1 MELMVVIVLM
11 AMLSTIAMPRLLPL
25 ITTTEHQ
32 NEARHLVGYGRAAMA
47 HAAMTQSNLIIKI
60 DLEMQEYWTESQPDV
75 YTEPDKNDDS
85 YNRNAYDDDDD
96 FIPKDEQELRQAS
109 KDIITHK
116 SNEKNRYSDD
126 VRRRSNIKEVDPEFT
141 DEEEQDK
148 ILERQKENMEKEF
161 ASRARNALYAR
172 AKRVQHDERE
182 LYGSNSFLDK
192 DEEYATGLNEEQ
204 LEKETQPIESDLL
217 TKHRVLESVFI
228 ESIVVGEEEYV
239 KEMVEIAISPLG
251 LDTPVSFTLIN
262 EDSEV
267 LIVYWDPLT
276 GNAWFVDGDYES

>member
-1 MELMVVIVLM
+1 MELLVVIVLM
-11 AMLSTIAMPRLLPL
+11 AMLASIAMPRLLPL

-47 HAAMTQSNLIIKI
+47 HAAMTQSNLILKI
-60 DLEMQEYWTESQPDV
+60 DLDMQEYWTETQPDV
-75 YTEPDKNDDS
+75 YTEPDRNDDS
-85 YNRNAYDDDDD
+85 NNRDPYDNDD
-96 FIPKDEQELRQAS
+96 FIPEDEYELRQAS

-116 SNEKNRYSDD
+116 SNEKNRYSKDAN
-126 VRRRSNIKEVDPEFT
+126 RRNSIKEVDPEFT

-161 ASRARNALYAR
+161 SSRARNSLYAR

-182 LYGSNSFLDK
+182 LHGTNSFFD
-192 DEEYATGLNEEQ
+192 DDDEYATGLNEEQ
-204 LEKETQPIESDLL
+204 LEKEKQPVESDLL
-217 TKHRVLESVFI
+217 GKHRVIESVFI
-228 ESIVVGEEEYV
+228 ESVVVGEEEYL
-239 KEMVEIAISPLG
+239 KGIVEIYLSPLG

-276 GNAWFVDGDYES
+276 GNAWFVDGDDET